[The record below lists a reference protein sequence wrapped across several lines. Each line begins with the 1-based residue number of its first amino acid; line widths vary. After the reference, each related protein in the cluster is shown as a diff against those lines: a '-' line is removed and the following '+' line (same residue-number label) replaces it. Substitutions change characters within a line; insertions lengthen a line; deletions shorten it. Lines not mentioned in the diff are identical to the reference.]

1 MRKKNERVYLS
12 DYPGTT
18 FFLAQGGIESGLKDN
33 ILVPAND
40 SALTLQTI
48 PYDKILTSPRTPASE
63 HEETDFPEELIEKI

>member
-1 MRKKNERVYLS
+1 
-12 DYPGTT
+12 
-18 FFLAQGGIESGLKDN
+18 LALVGIESGLKDN